1 MGGGGVSG
9 SRIILGEVIGTFLLM
24 AIGCG
29 AGVVATAVGGVPLV
43 VIAFAW
49 GLAVTVAVYA
59 SRGLSDAH
67 LNPVFTLAF
76 VVLGRT
82 RRDAVPAYLLG
93 QFIGAFAGTV
103 AVYALAAPEIASFE
117 AVNGIVRGTAASVRT
132 AALFTVF
139 FPSPG
144 GVATLTALGAFATEA
159 AATLTLVALVLI
171 LTDPRSPARTPDW
184 IAPCLVGV
192 VVACLIG
199 LAAPLTG
206 AGFNPAREAAP
217 RLFTFL
223 SGWGRV
229 ALAGGGAGGFFVY
242 WLGPIVGAMIAAY
255 GFRRALRLRT
265 I

>member
-1 MGGGGVSG
+1 MSG

-29 AGVVATAVGGVPLV
+29 AGIVATAAGGVPLA

-82 RRDAVPAYLLG
+82 PRGALPAYLVG
-93 QFIGAFAGTV
+93 QFIGAFVGT
-103 AVYALAAPEIASFE
+103 ALVYALAAPEIAAFE
-117 AVNGIVRGTAASVRT
+117 AVHGIVRGTAASVRT

-144 GVATLTALGAFATEA
+144 GVATLTASAAFATEA
-159 AATLTLVALVLI
+159 AATLMLVGVVLL
-171 LTDPRSPARTPDW
+171 LTDPRSPTRTPDA
-184 IAPCLVGV
+184 IAPCLVGL
-192 VVACLIG
+192 VVAGLIG

-217 RLFTFL
+217 RLFAL
-223 SGWGRV
+223 LAGWGPA
-229 ALAGGGAGGFFVY
+229 ALAGDGADGVVVY
-242 WLGPIVGAMIAAY
+242 WLGPIVGAMVATL
-255 GFRRALRLRT
+255 GFRQVLRLRT
-265 I
+265 A